1 MMYIVMMGGVLGAGG
16 GAWLVLDL
24 VTSSFPTILTRLLR
38 NTTDFTSIVLIKS
51 IAKYHFISN
60 LTILFKFLFV
70 VRRISYSP
78 SPKTN
83 VKTKAL
89 MVIDSH

>member
-38 NTTDFTSIVLIKS
+38 NTTDSSSIVLILFES
-51 IAKYHFISN
+51 IAK
-60 LTILFKFLFV
+60 
-70 VRRISYSP
+70 
-78 SPKTN
+78 
-83 VKTKAL
+83 
-89 MVIDSH
+89 